1 MIHNQ
6 YLMQYL
12 SNITQRTV
20 KISNISELS
29 ALGSA
34 MNAFQDMSGSKS
46 SASYSPRMKKDVAL
60 NYYLDEWHNWIE
72 KMS

>member
-12 SNITQRTV
+12 SSITQRTV

-46 SASYSPRMKKDVAL
+46 SASYSPRMIAL
-60 NYYLDEWHNWIE
+60 NYLDEWHNWIE
-72 KMS
+72 KCHNLI